1 MSHKKQDFNKEQDFF
16 YDVFE
21 ELANGWCPSKP
32 LNIELAEIEKQR
44 VESAL
49 AEHDNNRTKA
59 AEHLGIGRTLLI
71 HKIKKYDL
79 I

>member
-16 YDVFE
+16 YDAFE
-21 ELANGWCPSKP
+21 ELASGWCPSKP
-32 LNIELAEIEKQR
+32 LNEELKEIEKER

-49 AEHDNNRTKA
+49 AEHNNNRTKA
-59 AEHLGIGRTLLI
+59 AAQLCIGRTLLI

-79 I
+79 V